1 MSNSINVVGNLT
13 GDPELRFTQN
23 GTAMVSGSIASN
35 RRYQVNGEW
44 QEQTSFFN
52 FTAWRELAE
61 NIASTMSKGMRV
73 VATGRMEQKDWTDKD
88 GNKRTSYDLVLDE
101 IGPSLRWA
109 TAVVTKVDK
118 NGSSHS
124 SPSVVAASAAFNAT
138 VVEEDPF

>member
-13 GDPELRFTQN
+13 GEPELRFTQS

-61 NIASTMSKGMRV
+61 NIASTMTKGMRV

-109 TAVVTKVDK
+109 TAVVSKTDK
-118 NGSSHS
+118 NGSGSS
-124 SPSVVAASAAFNAT
+124 SPSIVAASAAFNAT

>member
-13 GDPELRFTQN
+13 GDPELRFTQS

-44 QEQTSFFN
+44 QEQTSYFN

-109 TAVVTKVDK
+109 TAVVTKTDK
-118 NGSSHS
+118 NGSGSS
-124 SPSVVAASAAFNAT
+124 SPSIVAASAAFNAT
-138 VVEEDPF
+138 VTEEDPF

>member
-13 GDPELRFTQN
+13 GDPELRYTQS

-44 QEQTSFFN
+44 QEQTSYFN

-61 NIASTMSKGMRV
+61 HIASSMTKGMRV
-73 VATGRMEQKDWTDKD
+73 VATGRMEQKDWVDKD

-109 TAVVTKVDK
+109 TAVVTKADK
-118 NGSSHS
+118 NGSGSS
-124 SPSVVAASAAFNAT
+124 SPSIVAASAAFNAT

>member
-1 MSNSINVVGNLT
+1 MFLKFDVIPDALYCNFLFVTIIDAN
-13 GDPELRFTQN
+13 
-23 GTAMVSGSIASN
+23 
-35 RRYQVNGEW
+35 
-44 QEQTSFFN
+44 TSFFN

-61 NIASTMSKGMRV
+61 NIVSTMSKGMRV

>member
-13 GDPELRFTQN
+13 GEPELRFTQS

-61 NIASTMSKGMRV
+61 NIASTMTKGMRV

-118 NGSSHS
+118 NGSGSS
-124 SPSVVAASAAFNAT
+124 SPSIVAASAAFNAT

>member
-13 GDPELRFTQN
+13 GEPELRYTQS

-44 QEQTSFFN
+44 QEQTSYFN

-73 VATGRMEQKDWTDKD
+73 VATGRMEQKDWVDKE

-109 TAVVTKVDK
+109 TAVVTKTDK
-118 NGSSHS
+118 NGSGSS
-124 SPSVVAASAAFNAT
+124 SPSIVAASAAFNAT
-138 VVEEDPF
+138 VTEEDPF

>member
-13 GDPELRFTQN
+13 GEPELRYTQS

-44 QEQTSFFN
+44 QEQTSYFN

>member
-13 GDPELRFTQN
+13 SEPELRFTQS

-44 QEQTSFFN
+44 QEQTSYFN

>member
-13 GDPELRFTQN
+13 GDPELRYTQS

-44 QEQTSFFN
+44 QEQTSYFN

-109 TAVVTKVDK
+109 TAVVTKTDK
-118 NGSSHS
+118 NGSGSS
-124 SPSVVAASAAFNAT
+124 SPSIVAASAAFNAT

>member
-13 GDPELRFTQN
+13 GDPELRFTQS

-61 NIASTMSKGMRV
+61 NIASTMSKCMRV

-118 NGSSHS
+118 NGSSHN

>member
-13 GDPELRFTQN
+13 GDPELRYTQS

-44 QEQTSFFN
+44 QEQTSYFN

-61 NIASTMSKGMRV
+61 NLASTMTKGMRV
-73 VATGRMEQKDWTDKD
+73 VATGRMEQKDWVDKE

-109 TAVVTKVDK
+109 TAVVTKTDK
-118 NGSSHS
+118 NGSGSS
-124 SPSVVAASAAFNAT
+124 SPSIVTASAAFNAT

>member
-13 GDPELRFTQN
+13 GEPELRYTQS

-44 QEQTSFFN
+44 QEQTSYFN

-73 VATGRMEQKDWTDKD
+73 VATGRMEQKDWVDKD

-109 TAVVTKVDK
+109 TAVVTKTDK
-118 NGSSHS
+118 NGSGSS
-124 SPSVVAASAAFNAT
+124 SPSIVAASAAFNAT
-138 VVEEDPF
+138 VTEEDPF

>member
-13 GDPELRFTQN
+13 GEPELRFTQS

-61 NIASTMSKGMRV
+61 NIASTMTKGMRV

-88 GNKRTSYDLVLDE
+88 GNKRTSYDLVLEE

-109 TAVVTKVDK
+109 TAVVTKTDK
-118 NGSSHS
+118 SGSSSS
-124 SPSVVAASAAFNAT
+124 SPSIVAASAAFNAT

>member
-13 GDPELRFTQN
+13 GEPELRFTQS

-61 NIASTMSKGMRV
+61 NIASSMTKGMRV
-73 VATGRMEQKDWTDKD
+73 VATGRMEQNDWVDKD

-109 TAVVTKVDK
+109 TTVVTKTDK
-118 NGSSHS
+118 NGSGSN
-124 SPSVVAASAAFNAT
+124 SPSIVAASAAFNAS

>member
-13 GDPELRFTQN
+13 GEPELRYTQS

-44 QEQTSFFN
+44 QEQTSYFN

-109 TAVVTKVDK
+109 TAVVTKTDK
-118 NGSSHS
+118 NGSGSS
-124 SPSVVAASAAFNAT
+124 SPSIVAASAAFNAT

>member
-13 GDPELRFTQN
+13 GEPELRFTQS

-44 QEQTSFFN
+44 QEQTSYFN

-109 TAVVTKVDK
+109 TAVVTKTDK
-118 NGSSHS
+118 NGSGSS
-124 SPSVVAASAAFNAT
+124 SPSIVAASAAFNAT

>member
-13 GDPELRFTQN
+13 GEPELRYTQS

-109 TAVVTKVDK
+109 TAVVTKTDK
-118 NGSSHS
+118 NSSSSS
-124 SPSVVAASAAFNAT
+124 SPSIVAASAAFNAT

>member
-13 GDPELRFTQN
+13 GEPELRYTQS

-44 QEQTSFFN
+44 QEQTSYFN

-109 TAVVTKVDK
+109 TAVVTKTDK
-118 NGSSHS
+118 NGSGSS

>member
-13 GDPELRFTQN
+13 GEPELRFTQS

-44 QEQTSFFN
+44 QEQTSYFN

-109 TAVVTKVDK
+109 TAVVTKTDK
-118 NGSSHS
+118 NSSSSS
-124 SPSVVAASAAFNAT
+124 SPSIVAASAAFNAT

>member
-13 GDPELRFTQN
+13 GNPELRYTQS

-44 QEQTSFFN
+44 QEQTSYFN

-109 TAVVTKVDK
+109 TAVVTKTDK
-118 NGSSHS
+118 NSSGSS
-124 SPSVVAASAAFNAT
+124 SPSIVAASAAFNAT